1 MPLNPDVLLSEL
13 NPPQREAV
21 LLTDGPL
28 LILAGAGSGKTRV
41 ITHRIAYLIGELNIR
56 PWSVL
61 AVTFTNKAA
70 GEMRERV
77 AKLLGTEG
85 LNVWVGTFHAT
96 CVKILRKSAQHLGL
110 RSSFV
115 IYDEGDQLALLRAC
129 IRELDLSERVIHPRV
144 VQARISRAKNDLLT
158 PAEYAAQA
166 GDYLEERVARIYYQY
181 QAALQRNGALD
192 FDDLLTE
199 AVRLFLEHP
208 MILRYYQDLWSYIM
222 VDEYQ
227 DTNHAQYRFIRLLA
241 ERHQNLAVVGDD
253 DQSIYRWRGADL
265 GNILDFERDYPLCT
279 VIRLEQNYRST
290 KSILEGAASVIA
302 RNRGRKEKRLWTAN
316 DAGEPIGFYQARD
329 EEDEARFIVETMR
342 RLAVEEGYSCDEFA
356 VFYRVNAQ
364 SRVLEDA
371 LRRAVVP
378 YVIVGGFRF
387 YERKEI
393 RDLLA
398 YLRLIANPADSVSF
412 LRAVNVPTRGIGR
425 TTLDRLTEFASG
437 SGLSLWEACGEIEKH
452 GLLPTRQ
459 LKALHDF
466 QILIERLS
474 MRLPDISVPDLVSTL
489 LQETR
494 YVAELEEEGT
504 PDAMSRV
511 ENLRELVSAAQDFTQ
526 RSEDT
531 SLHAFLDMVS
541 LLTDMDQGLKDAGG
555 KVTLM
560 TLHMAKG
567 LEFPV
572 VFIAGME
579 EGLFPHS
586 RAFTDPEELEEERR
600 LCYVGMTRA
609 KKRLF
614 LTSAVERR
622 LYGAEN
628 FNLPS
633 RFLEEI
639 KPHLLHRVEA
649 PALSAVFDGSDG
661 EAADHFPSPSY
672 EVEEDQTPFVDFYQ
686 PGVRVRHPEWGVGR
700 IRERIGDGE
709 EMKVVVTFP
718 GIGTKKIKVKYT
730 HLTRA

>member
-1 MPLNPDVLLSEL
+1 MPVDPAAILADL

-21 LLTDGPL
+21 LLTEGPL

-56 PWSVL
+56 PWNVL

-70 GEMRERV
+70 EEMRERV
-77 AKLLGTEG
+77 ANLLGAEG

-115 IYDEGDQLALLRAC
+115 IYDEGDQLALLRTC
-129 IRELDLSERVIHPRV
+129 LRELDLGERVIHPRV
-144 VQARISRAKNDLLT
+144 VQSRISRAKNDLLT

-166 GDYLEERVARIYYQY
+166 ADYLEERVARIYYRY

-199 AVRLFLEHP
+199 TVRLFLERP
-208 MILRYYQDLWSYIM
+208 MILTSYQDLWSYIM

-227 DTNHAQYRFIRLLA
+227 DTNHAQYRLIRLLA

-265 GNILDFERDYPLCT
+265 GNILDFERDYPLCK

-290 KSILEGAASVIA
+290 KSILEAASSVIA
-302 RNRGRKEKRLWTAN
+302 WNRGRKEKRLWTDN
-316 DAGEPIGFYQARD
+316 DAGEPIGFYHARD
-329 EEDEARFIVETMR
+329 EEDEAAFIVETIR
-342 RLAVEEGYSCDEFA
+342 HLAVQGGYSFDDFA

-371 LRRAVVP
+371 LRQAVVP
-378 YVIVGGFRF
+378 YVIVGGLRF

-398 YLRLIANPADSVSF
+398 YLRLIANPADSVGF
-412 LRAVNVPTRGIGR
+412 LRAVNVPPRGVGR
-425 TTLDRLTEFASG
+425 TTLDRLTEFAMA
-437 SGLSLWEACGEIEKH
+437 SGLSLWEACAEIEKH

-459 LKALHDF
+459 LKALQDF
-466 QILIERLS
+466 RSLIERFG
-474 MRLPDISVPDLVSTL
+474 MRLPETSVPDLVSTL
-489 LQETR
+489 LHETG
-494 YVAELEEEGT
+494 YVAELEKEGT
-504 PDAMSRV
+504 PDALSRI
-511 ENLRELVSAAQDFTQ
+511 ENLRELISAAQDFTQ

-541 LLTDMDQGLKDAGG
+541 LLTNVDEGLRDTGG

-579 EGLFPHS
+579 EGLIPHG
-586 RAFTDPEELEEERR
+586 RAYTDPEELEEERR

-609 KKRLF
+609 KRRLF
-614 LTSAVERR
+614 LTTAVQRR
-622 LYGAEN
+622 LYGAES

-639 KPHLLHRVEA
+639 KPHLLHRIEA
-649 PALSAVFDGSDG
+649 LTLSSASTLEGS
-661 EAADHFPSPSY
+661 HQPSPRY
-672 EVEEDQTPFVDFYQ
+672 EVEEDQIPFVDFYQ

-700 IRERIGDGE
+700 IRERIGHGE

-718 GIGTKKIKVKYT
+718 GIGTKKLKVKFAQ
-730 HLTRA
+730 LSRA

>member
-1 MPLNPDVLLSEL
+1 VPVDPAAILADL

-21 LLTDGPL
+21 LLTEGPL

-56 PWSVL
+56 PWNVL

-70 GEMRERV
+70 EEMRERV
-77 AKLLGTEG
+77 ANLLGAEG

-115 IYDEGDQLALLRAC
+115 IYDEGDQLALLRMC
-129 IRELDLSERVIHPRV
+129 LRELDLSERVIHPRV
-144 VQARISRAKNDLLT
+144 VQSRISRAKNDLLT

-166 GDYLEERVARIYYQY
+166 ADYLEERVARIYYRY

-192 FDDLLTE
+192 FDDLLSET
-199 AVRLFLEHP
+199 VRLFLERP
-208 MILRYYQDLWSYIM
+208 IILTSYQEFWSYIM

-227 DTNHAQYRFIRLLA
+227 DTNHAQYRLIRLLA

-265 GNILDFERDYPLCT
+265 GNILDFERDYPLCK

-290 KSILEGAASVIA
+290 KSILEAASSVIA
-302 RNRGRKEKRLWTAN
+302 WNRGRKEKRLWTDN
-316 DAGEPIGFYQARD
+316 DAGEPIGFCHARD
-329 EEDEARFIVETMR
+329 EEDEAVFIVETIR
-342 RLAVEEGYSCDEFA
+342 HLAVQEGYSFDDFA

-371 LRRAVVP
+371 MRRAVVP
-378 YVIVGGFRF
+378 YVIVGGLRF

-398 YLRLIANPADSVSF
+398 YLRLIANPADSVGF
-412 LRAVNVPTRGIGR
+412 LRAVNVPPRGVGR
-425 TTLDRLTEFASG
+425 TTLDRLTEFAMA
-437 SGLSLWEACGEIEKH
+437 SGLSLWEACAEIEKH

-459 LKALHDF
+459 LKALQDF
-466 QILIERLS
+466 RSLIERFV
-474 MRLPDISVPDLVSTL
+474 MRLPETSVPDLVSTL
-489 LQETR
+489 LHETG
-494 YVAELEEEGT
+494 YVAELEKEGT
-504 PDAMSRV
+504 PDALSRI
-511 ENLRELVSAAQDFTQ
+511 ENLRELISAAQDFTQ

-541 LLTDMDQGLKDAGG
+541 LLTDVDESLKETGG

-579 EGLFPHS
+579 EGLFPHG
-586 RAFTDPEELEEERR
+586 RAYTDPEELEEERR

-609 KKRLF
+609 KRRLF
-614 LTSAVERR
+614 LTTAVQRR
-622 LYGAEN
+622 LYGAES

-639 KPHLLHRVEA
+639 KPHLLHRIEA
-649 PALSAVFDGSDG
+649 LTLSSASTLEGS
-661 EAADHFPSPSY
+661 HQPSPRY
-672 EVEEDQTPFVDFYQ
+672 EVEEDQIPFVDFYQ

-700 IRERIGDGE
+700 IRERIGHGE

-718 GIGTKKIKVKYT
+718 GIGTKKLKVKFAQ
-730 HLTRA
+730 LSRA

>member
-1 MPLNPDVLLSEL
+1 MPVDPAAILADL

-21 LLTDGPL
+21 LLTEGPL

-56 PWSVL
+56 PWNVL

-70 GEMRERV
+70 EEMRERV
-77 AKLLGTEG
+77 ANLLGAEG

-115 IYDEGDQLALLRAC
+115 IYDEGDQLALLRMC
-129 IRELDLSERVIHPRV
+129 LRELDLSERVIHPRV
-144 VQARISRAKNDLLT
+144 VQSRISRAKNDLLT

-166 GDYLEERVARIYYQY
+166 ADYLEERVARIYYRY

-192 FDDLLTE
+192 FDDLLSET
-199 AVRLFLEHP
+199 VRLFLERP
-208 MILRYYQDLWSYIM
+208 MILTSYQDLWSYIM

-227 DTNHAQYRFIRLLA
+227 DTNHAQYRLIRLLA

-265 GNILDFERDYPLCT
+265 GNILDFERDYPLCK

-290 KSILEGAASVIA
+290 KSILEAASSVIA
-302 RNRGRKEKRLWTAN
+302 WNRGRKEKRLWTDN
-316 DAGEPIGFYQARD
+316 DAGEPIGFCHARD
-329 EEDEARFIVETMR
+329 EEHEAAFIAETIR
-342 RLAVEEGYSCDEFA
+342 HLAVQEGHSFDDFA

-378 YVIVGGFRF
+378 YVIVGGLRF

-398 YLRLIANPADSVSF
+398 YLRLIANPADSVGF
-412 LRAVNVPTRGIGR
+412 LRAVNVPPRGVGR
-425 TTLDRLTEFASG
+425 TTLDRLTEFAMA
-437 SGLSLWEACGEIEKH
+437 SGLSLWEACAEIEKH

-459 LKALHDF
+459 LKALQDF
-466 QILIERLS
+466 RSLIERFV
-474 MRLPDISVPDLVSTL
+474 MRLPETSVPDLVSTL
-489 LQETR
+489 LHETG
-494 YVAELEEEGT
+494 YVAELEKEGT
-504 PDAMSRV
+504 PDALSRI
-511 ENLRELVSAAQDFTQ
+511 ENLRELISAAQDFTQ

-541 LLTDMDQGLKDAGG
+541 LLTDVDEGLKDTGG
-555 KVTLM
+555 TVTLM

-579 EGLFPHS
+579 EGLFPHG
-586 RAFTDPEELEEERR
+586 RAYTDPEELEEERR

-609 KKRLF
+609 KRRLF
-614 LTSAVERR
+614 LTTAVQRR
-622 LYGAEN
+622 LYGAES

-639 KPHLLHRVEA
+639 KPHLLHRIEA
-649 PALSAVFDGSDG
+649 LTLSSASTLEGS
-661 EAADHFPSPSY
+661 HQPSPRY
-672 EVEEDQTPFVDFYQ
+672 EVEEDQIPFVDFYQ

-700 IRERIGDGE
+700 IRERIGHGE
-709 EMKVVVTFP
+709 EMKVVVTFS
-718 GIGTKKIKVKYT
+718 GIGTKKLKVKYAQ
-730 HLTRA
+730 LSRA

>member
-1 MPLNPDVLLSEL
+1 MPVDPAAIMADL

-21 LLTDGPL
+21 LLTEGPL

-56 PWSVL
+56 PWNVL

-70 GEMRERV
+70 EEMRERV
-77 AKLLGTEG
+77 ANLLGAEG

-115 IYDEGDQLALLRAC
+115 IYDEGDQLALLRTC
-129 IRELDLSERVIHPRV
+129 LRELDLGERVIHPRV
-144 VQARISRAKNDLLT
+144 VQSRISRAKNDLLT

-166 GDYLEERVARIYYQY
+166 ADYLEERVARIYYRY
-181 QAALQRNGALD
+181 DAALQRNGALD
-192 FDDLLTE
+192 FDDLLRET
-199 AVRLFLEHP
+199 VRLFLERP
-208 MILRYYQDLWSYIM
+208 MILTSYQDLWSHIM

-227 DTNHAQYRFIRLLA
+227 DTNHAQYRLIQLLA

-265 GNILDFERDYPLCT
+265 GNILDFERDYPLCK

-290 KSILEGAASVIA
+290 KSILEAASSVIA
-302 RNRGRKEKRLWTAN
+302 WNRGRKEKRLWTDN
-316 DAGEPIGFYQARD
+316 DAGEPIGFYHARD
-329 EEDEARFIVETMR
+329 EEDEAAFIVETIR
-342 RLAVEEGYSCDEFA
+342 HLAVQGGYSFDDFA

-371 LRRAVVP
+371 LRQAVVP
-378 YVIVGGFRF
+378 YVIVGGLRF

-398 YLRLIANPADSVSF
+398 YLRLIANPADSVGF
-412 LRAVNVPTRGIGR
+412 LRAVNVPPRGVGR
-425 TTLDRLTEFASG
+425 TTLDRLTEFAMA
-437 SGLSLWEACGEIEKH
+437 SGLSLWEACAEIEKH

-459 LKALHDF
+459 LKALQDF
-466 QILIERLS
+466 RSLIERFG
-474 MRLPDISVPDLVSTL
+474 MRLPETSVPDLVSTL
-489 LQETR
+489 LHETG
-494 YVAELEEEGT
+494 YVAELEKEGT
-504 PDAMSRV
+504 PDALSRI
-511 ENLRELVSAAQDFTQ
+511 ENLRELISAAQDFTQ

-541 LLTDMDQGLKDAGG
+541 LLTNVDEGLRDTGG

-579 EGLFPHS
+579 EGLFPHG
-586 RAFTDPEELEEERR
+586 RAYTDPEELEEERR

-609 KKRLF
+609 KRRLF
-614 LTSAVERR
+614 LTTAVQRR
-622 LYGAEN
+622 LYGAES

-639 KPHLLHRVEA
+639 KPHLLHRIEA
-649 PALSAVFDGSDG
+649 LTLSSASTLEGS
-661 EAADHFPSPSY
+661 HQPSPRY
-672 EVEEDQTPFVDFYQ
+672 EVEEDQIPFVDFYQ

-700 IRERIGDGE
+700 IRERIGHGE

-718 GIGTKKIKVKYT
+718 GIGTKKLKVKFAQ
-730 HLTRA
+730 LSRA

>member
-1 MPLNPDVLLSEL
+1 MPVDPAAILADL

-21 LLTDGPL
+21 LLTEGPL

-56 PWSVL
+56 PWNVL

-70 GEMRERV
+70 EEMRERV
-77 AKLLGTEG
+77 ANLLGAEG

-115 IYDEGDQLALLRAC
+115 IYDEGDQLALLRMC
-129 IRELDLSERVIHPRV
+129 LRELDLSERVIHPRV
-144 VQARISRAKNDLLT
+144 VQSRVSRAKNDLLT

-166 GDYLEERVARIYYQY
+166 ADYLEERVARIYYRY

-192 FDDLLTE
+192 FDDLLSET
-199 AVRLFLEHP
+199 VRLFLERP
-208 MILRYYQDLWSYIM
+208 MILTSYQDLWSYIM

-227 DTNHAQYRFIRLLA
+227 DTNHAQYRLIRLLA

-265 GNILDFERDYPLCT
+265 GNILDFERDYPLCK

-290 KSILEGAASVIA
+290 KSILEAASSVIA
-302 RNRGRKEKRLWTAN
+302 WNRGRKEKMLWTDN
-316 DAGEPIGFYQARD
+316 DAGEPIGFCHARD
-329 EEDEARFIVETMR
+329 EEHEAAFIVETIR
-342 RLAVEEGYSCDEFA
+342 HLAVQEGYSFEDFA

-378 YVIVGGFRF
+378 YVIVGGLRF

-398 YLRLIANPADSVSF
+398 YLRLIANPADSVGF
-412 LRAVNVPTRGIGR
+412 LRAVNVPPRGVGR
-425 TTLDRLTEFASG
+425 TTLDRLTEFAMA
-437 SGLSLWEACGEIEKH
+437 SGLSLWEACAEIEKH

-459 LKALHDF
+459 LKALQDF
-466 QILIERLS
+466 RSLIERFV
-474 MRLPDISVPDLVSTL
+474 MRLPETSVPDLVSTL
-489 LQETR
+489 LHETG
-494 YVAELEEEGT
+494 YVAELEKEGT
-504 PDAMSRV
+504 PDALSRI
-511 ENLRELVSAAQDFTQ
+511 ENLRELISAAQDFTQ

-541 LLTDMDQGLKDAGG
+541 LLTDVDEGLKDTGG

-579 EGLFPHS
+579 EGLFPHG
-586 RAFTDPEELEEERR
+586 RAYTDPEELEEERR

-609 KKRLF
+609 KRRLF
-614 LTSAVERR
+614 LTTAVQRR
-622 LYGAEN
+622 LYGAES

-639 KPHLLHRVEA
+639 KPHLLHRIEA
-649 PALSAVFDGSDG
+649 LTLSSASTLEGS
-661 EAADHFPSPSY
+661 HQPSPRY
-672 EVEEDQTPFVDFYQ
+672 EVEEDQIPFVDFYQ

-700 IRERIGDGE
+700 IRERIGHGE

-718 GIGTKKIKVKYT
+718 GIGTKKLKVKYAQ
-730 HLTRA
+730 LSRA

>member
-1 MPLNPDVLLSEL
+1 MPVDPAAILADL

-21 LLTDGPL
+21 ILTEGPL

-41 ITHRIAYLIGELNIR
+41 ITHRIAYLIGELNVR
-56 PWSVL
+56 PWNVL

-70 GEMRERV
+70 EEMRERV
-77 AKLLGTEG
+77 AKLLGGEG

-96 CVKILRKSAQHLGL
+96 CLKILRKHAQHMGL
-110 RSSFV
+110 RSSFL
-115 IYDEGDQLALLRAC
+115 IYDESDQLALLRAC
-129 IRELDLSERVIHPRV
+129 LRELDLSERVIHPRV

-166 GDYLEERVARIYYQY
+166 ADYLEERVARVYYRY

-199 AVRLFLEHP
+199 TVRLFVERP
-208 MILRYYQDLWSYIM
+208 VILNSYQDLWGYIM

-227 DTNHAQYRFIRLLA
+227 DTNHAQYRLIRLLA

-265 GNILDFERDYPLCT
+265 GNILDFERDYPLCK

-290 KSILEGAASVIA
+290 KRILDAASSVIA
-302 RNRGRKEKRLWTAN
+302 WNRGRKEKRLWTDN
-316 DAGEPIGFYQARD
+316 EEGEPIGFCHARD
-329 EEDEARFIVETMR
+329 EEDEATFIVKTMR
-342 RLAVEEGYSCDEFA
+342 QLAVQEGYSFDEFA

-364 SRVLEDA
+364 SRVLEDV
-371 LRRAVVP
+371 LRRVVVP
-378 YVIVGGFRF
+378 YVIVGGLRF

-412 LRAVNVPTRGIGR
+412 LRVVNVPTRGIGR
-425 TTLDRLTEFASG
+425 TTTDRLSEFAKG
-437 SGLSLWEACGEIEKH
+437 KGLSLWEVGGEIEKH
-452 GLLPTRQ
+452 GLLPARQ
-459 LKALHDF
+459 LKALQDF
-466 QILIERLS
+466 QTLIERFVA
-474 MRLPDISVPDLVSTL
+474 RLPATSVPDLISAL
-489 LQETR
+489 LQETG

-504 PDAMSRV
+504 PEAASRI
-511 ENLRELVSAAQDFTQ
+511 ENLRELVSAAQDFTE

-531 SLHAFLDMVS
+531 SLQAFLDMVS
-541 LLTDMDQGLKDAGG
+541 LLTDVDEGLRDTGG

-579 EGLFPHS
+579 EGLFPHG
-586 RAFTDPEELEEERR
+586 RAYTDPEELEEERR

-609 KKRLF
+609 KRRLF
-614 LTSAVERR
+614 LTLAVQRR
-622 LYGAEN
+622 LYGAESY
-628 FNLPS
+628 NLPS

-639 KPHLLHRVEA
+639 TPHLIERIEA
-649 PALSAVFDGSDG
+649 PIPSAGSLPEGFDEPGVR
-661 EAADHFPSPSY
+661 Y
-672 EVEEDQTPFVDFYQ
+672 EVEADQTPFVDFYQ

-709 EMKVVVTFP
+709 EIKVVVTFP
-718 GIGTKKIKVKYT
+718 GIGTKKLKVKYAQ
-730 HLTRA
+730 LSRA

>member
-1 MPLNPDVLLSEL
+1 MPVNPAAILVDL

-21 LLTDGPL
+21 LLTEGPL

-41 ITHRIAYLIGELNIR
+41 ITHRIAYLIGDLNIR
-56 PWSVL
+56 PWNVL

-70 GEMRERV
+70 EEMRERV
-77 AKLLGTEG
+77 TKLLGADG

-96 CVKILRKSAQHLGL
+96 CVKILRKSAQHLGF

-166 GDYLEERVARIYYQY
+166 GDYLEERVARVYYRY

-192 FDDLLTE
+192 FDDLLKET
-199 AVRLFLEHP
+199 VRLFLEHP
-208 MILRYYQDLWSYIM
+208 MILRYYQNLWSYIM

-265 GNILDFERDYPLCT
+265 GNILDFERDYPVCK

-290 KSILEGAASVIA
+290 KSILEGASSVIA
-302 RNRGRKEKRLWTAN
+302 WNRGRKEKRLWTDN
-316 DAGEPIGFYQARD
+316 EAGEPIGFCHARD
-329 EEDEARFIVETMR
+329 EEDEARFIVETMQ
-342 RLAVEEGYSCDEFA
+342 RLAVEEGYSFDEFA

-412 LRAVNVPTRGIGR
+412 LRAVNVPARGIGR
-425 TTLDRLTEFASG
+425 TTLDRLTEFAAG
-437 SGLSLWEACGEIEKH
+437 SGLSLWEACGEIERH
-452 GLLPTRQ
+452 RLLPTRQ
-459 LKALHDF
+459 FKALQDF
-466 QILIERLS
+466 QTLIGRFSVRLS
-474 MRLPDISVPDLVSTL
+474 DTSVPDLVLAL
-489 LQETR
+489 LHETA
-494 YVAELEEEGT
+494 YVAALEEEGT
-504 PDAMSRV
+504 PEALSRV
-511 ENLRELVSAAQDFTQ
+511 ENLRELVSAAQDFTR

-541 LLTDMDQGLKDAGG
+541 LLTDIDQGLKDAGG

-609 KKRLF
+609 EKRLF
-614 LTSAVERR
+614 LTTAVQRR
-622 LYGAEN
+622 LYGAET

-639 KPHLLHRVEA
+639 KPHLLHKVET
-649 PALSAVFDGSDG
+649 PTPTLFSVSDR
-661 EAADHFPSPSY
+661 EDVHQASPSY
-672 EVEEDQTPFVDFYQ
+672 EFEEDQTPFVNFYQ

-718 GIGTKKIKVKYT
+718 GIGTKKIKVKYA

>member
-1 MPLNPDVLLSEL
+1 MPVDPAAILADL

-21 LLTDGPL
+21 LHTEGPL

-56 PWSVL
+56 PWNVL

-70 GEMRERV
+70 EEMRERV
-77 AKLLGTEG
+77 ANLLGAEG

-115 IYDEGDQLALLRAC
+115 IYDEGDQLALLRMC
-129 IRELDLSERVIHPRV
+129 LRELDLSERVIHPRV
-144 VQARISRAKNDLLT
+144 VQSRISRAKNDLLT

-166 GDYLEERVARIYYQY
+166 ADYLEERVARIYYRY

-192 FDDLLTE
+192 FDDLLSET
-199 AVRLFLEHP
+199 VRLFLERP
-208 MILRYYQDLWSYIM
+208 MILTSYQDLWSYIM

-227 DTNHAQYRFIRLLA
+227 DTNHAQYRLIRLLA

-265 GNILDFERDYPLCT
+265 GNILDFERDYPLCK

-290 KSILEGAASVIA
+290 KSILEAASSVIA
-302 RNRGRKEKRLWTAN
+302 WNRGRKEKRLWTDN
-316 DAGEPIGFYQARD
+316 DAGEPIGFCHARD
-329 EEDEARFIVETMR
+329 EEHEAAFIVETIR
-342 RLAVEEGYSCDEFA
+342 HLAVQEGYSFDDFA

-378 YVIVGGFRF
+378 YVIVGGLRF

-398 YLRLIANPADSVSF
+398 YLRLIANPADSVGF
-412 LRAVNVPTRGIGR
+412 LRAVNVPPRGVGR
-425 TTLDRLTEFASG
+425 TTLDRLTQFAMA
-437 SGLSLWEACGEIEKH
+437 SGLSLWEACAEIEKH

-459 LKALHDF
+459 LKALQDF
-466 QILIERLS
+466 RSLIERFV
-474 MRLPDISVPDLVSTL
+474 MRLPETSVPDLVSTL
-489 LQETR
+489 LHETG
-494 YVAELEEEGT
+494 YVAELEKEGT
-504 PDAMSRV
+504 PDALSRI
-511 ENLRELVSAAQDFTQ
+511 ENLRELISAAQDFTQ

-541 LLTDMDQGLKDAGG
+541 LLTDVDEGLKDTGG

-579 EGLFPHS
+579 EGLFPHG
-586 RAFTDPEELEEERR
+586 RAYTDPEELEEERR

-609 KKRLF
+609 KRRLF
-614 LTSAVERR
+614 LTTAVQRR
-622 LYGAEN
+622 LYGAES

-639 KPHLLHRVEA
+639 KPHLLHRIEA
-649 PALSAVFDGSDG
+649 LTLSSASTLEGS
-661 EAADHFPSPSY
+661 HQPSPRY
-672 EVEEDQTPFVDFYQ
+672 EVEEDQIPFVDFYQ

-700 IRERIGDGE
+700 IRERIGHGE
-709 EMKVVVTFP
+709 EMKVVVTFS
-718 GIGTKKIKVKYT
+718 GIGTKKLKVKYAQ
-730 HLTRA
+730 LSRA

>member
-1 MPLNPDVLLSEL
+1 MPVDPAAILADL

-21 LLTDGPL
+21 LLTEGPL

-56 PWSVL
+56 PWNVL

-70 GEMRERV
+70 EEMRERV
-77 AKLLGTEG
+77 ANLLGAEG

-115 IYDEGDQLALLRAC
+115 IYDEGDQLALLRMC
-129 IRELDLSERVIHPRV
+129 LRELDLSERVIHPRV
-144 VQARISRAKNDLLT
+144 VQSRISRAKNDLLT

-166 GDYLEERVARIYYQY
+166 ADYLEERVARIYYRY

-199 AVRLFLEHP
+199 TVRLFLERP
-208 MILRYYQDLWSYIM
+208 MILTSYQDLWSYIM

-227 DTNHAQYRFIRLLA
+227 DTNHAQYRLIRLLA

-265 GNILDFERDYPLCT
+265 GNILDFERDYPLCK

-290 KSILEGAASVIA
+290 KSILEAASSVIA
-302 RNRGRKEKRLWTAN
+302 WNRGRKEKRLWTDN
-316 DAGEPIGFYQARD
+316 DAGEPIGFCHARD
-329 EEDEARFIVETMR
+329 EEDEAVFIVETIR
-342 RLAVEEGYSCDEFA
+342 HLAMQEGYSFDDFA

-371 LRRAVVP
+371 MRRAVVP
-378 YVIVGGFRF
+378 YVIVGGLRF

-398 YLRLIANPADSVSF
+398 YLRLIANPADSVGF
-412 LRAVNVPTRGIGR
+412 LRAVNVPPRGIGR
-425 TTLDRLTEFASG
+425 TTLDRLTEFAMA
-437 SGLSLWEACGEIEKH
+437 SGLSLWEACAEIEKH

-459 LKALHDF
+459 LKALQDF
-466 QILIERLS
+466 RSLIERFV
-474 MRLPDISVPDLVSTL
+474 MRLPETSVPDLVSTL
-489 LQETR
+489 LHETG
-494 YVAELEEEGT
+494 YVAELEKEGT
-504 PDAMSRV
+504 PDALSRI
-511 ENLRELVSAAQDFTQ
+511 ENLRELISAAQDFTQ

-541 LLTDMDQGLKDAGG
+541 LLTDVDESLKETGG

-579 EGLFPHS
+579 EGLIPHG
-586 RAFTDPEELEEERR
+586 RAYTDPEELEEERR

-609 KKRLF
+609 KRRLF
-614 LTSAVERR
+614 LTTAVQRR
-622 LYGAEN
+622 LYGAES

-639 KPHLLHRVEA
+639 KPHLLHRIEA
-649 PALSAVFDGSDG
+649 LTLSSASTLEGS
-661 EAADHFPSPSY
+661 HQPSPRY
-672 EVEEDQTPFVDFYQ
+672 EVEEDQIPFVDFYQ

-700 IRERIGDGE
+700 IRERIGHGE

-718 GIGTKKIKVKYT
+718 GIGTKKLKVKFAQ
-730 HLTRA
+730 LSRA

>member
-1 MPLNPDVLLSEL
+1 MPVDPAAILADL

-21 LLTDGPL
+21 LLTEGPL

-56 PWSVL
+56 PWNVL

-70 GEMRERV
+70 EEMRERV
-77 AKLLGTEG
+77 ANLLGAEG

-115 IYDEGDQLALLRAC
+115 IYDEGDQLALLRMC
-129 IRELDLSERVIHPRV
+129 LRELDLSERVIHPRV
-144 VQARISRAKNDLLT
+144 VQSRISRAKNDLLT

-166 GDYLEERVARIYYQY
+166 ADYLEERVARIYYRY

-199 AVRLFLEHP
+199 TVRLFLERP
-208 MILRYYQDLWSYIM
+208 MILTSYQDLWSYIM

-227 DTNHAQYRFIRLLA
+227 DTNHAQYRLIRLLA

-265 GNILDFERDYPLCT
+265 GNILDFERDYPLCK

-290 KSILEGAASVIA
+290 KSILEAASSVIA
-302 RNRGRKEKRLWTAN
+302 WNRGRKEKRLWTDN
-316 DAGEPIGFYQARD
+316 DAGEPIGFCHARD
-329 EEDEARFIVETMR
+329 EEDEAVFIVETIR
-342 RLAVEEGYSCDEFA
+342 HLAVQEGYSFDDFA

-371 LRRAVVP
+371 LRQAVVP
-378 YVIVGGFRF
+378 YVIVGGLRF

-398 YLRLIANPADSVSF
+398 YLRLIANPADSVGF
-412 LRAVNVPTRGIGR
+412 LRAVNVPPRGVGR
-425 TTLDRLTEFASG
+425 TTLDRLTEFAMA
-437 SGLSLWEACGEIEKH
+437 SGLSLWEACAEIEKH

-459 LKALHDF
+459 LKALQDF
-466 QILIERLS
+466 RSLIERFV
-474 MRLPDISVPDLVSTL
+474 MRLPETSVPDLVSTL
-489 LQETR
+489 LHETG
-494 YVAELEEEGT
+494 YVAELEKEGT
-504 PDAMSRV
+504 PDALSRI
-511 ENLRELVSAAQDFTQ
+511 ENLRELISAAQDFTQ

-541 LLTDMDQGLKDAGG
+541 LLTDVDESLKETGG

-579 EGLFPHS
+579 EGLIPHG
-586 RAFTDPEELEEERR
+586 RAYTDPEELEEERR

-609 KKRLF
+609 KRRLF
-614 LTSAVERR
+614 LTTAVQRR
-622 LYGAEN
+622 LYGAES

-639 KPHLLHRVEA
+639 KPHLLHRIEA
-649 PALSAVFDGSDG
+649 LTLSSASTLEGS
-661 EAADHFPSPSY
+661 HQPSPRY
-672 EVEEDQTPFVDFYQ
+672 EVEEDQIPFVDFYQ

-700 IRERIGDGE
+700 IRERIGHGE

-718 GIGTKKIKVKYT
+718 GIGTKKLKVKFAQ
-730 HLTRA
+730 LSRA

>member
-1 MPLNPDVLLSEL
+1 MPVDPAAILADL

-21 LLTDGPL
+21 LLTEGPL

-56 PWSVL
+56 PWNVL

-70 GEMRERV
+70 EEMRERV
-77 AKLLGTEG
+77 ANLLGAEG

-115 IYDEGDQLALLRAC
+115 IYDEGDQLALLRMC
-129 IRELDLSERVIHPRV
+129 LRELDLSERVIHPRV
-144 VQARISRAKNDLLT
+144 VQSRISRAKNDLLT

-166 GDYLEERVARIYYQY
+166 ADYLEERVARIYYRY

-199 AVRLFLEHP
+199 TVRLFLERP
-208 MILRYYQDLWSYIM
+208 MILTSYQDLWSYIM

-227 DTNHAQYRFIRLLA
+227 DTNHAQYRLIRLLA

-265 GNILDFERDYPLCT
+265 GNILDFERDYPLCK

-290 KSILEGAASVIA
+290 KSILEAASSVIA
-302 RNRGRKEKRLWTAN
+302 WNRGRKEKRLWTDN
-316 DAGEPIGFYQARD
+316 DAGEPIGFCHARD
-329 EEDEARFIVETMR
+329 EEDEAVFIVEAIR
-342 RLAVEEGYSCDEFA
+342 HLAVQEGYSFDDFA

-364 SRVLEDA
+364 SRILEDA

-378 YVIVGGFRF
+378 YVIVGGLRF

-398 YLRLIANPADSVSF
+398 YLRLIANPADSVGF
-412 LRAVNVPTRGIGR
+412 LRAVNVPPRGIGR
-425 TTLDRLTEFASG
+425 TTLDRLTEFAMA
-437 SGLSLWEACGEIEKH
+437 SGLSLWEACAEIEKH

-459 LKALHDF
+459 LKALQDF
-466 QILIERLS
+466 RSLIERFV
-474 MRLPDISVPDLVSTL
+474 MRLPETSVPDLVSTL
-489 LQETR
+489 LHETG
-494 YVAELEEEGT
+494 YVAELEKEGT
-504 PDAMSRV
+504 PDALSRI
-511 ENLRELVSAAQDFTQ
+511 ENLRELISAAQDFTQ

-541 LLTDMDQGLKDAGG
+541 LLTDVDESLKETGG

-579 EGLFPHS
+579 EGLIPHG
-586 RAFTDPEELEEERR
+586 RAYTDPEELEEERR

-609 KKRLF
+609 KRRLF
-614 LTSAVERR
+614 LTTAVQRR
-622 LYGAEN
+622 LYGAES

-639 KPHLLHRVEA
+639 KPHLLHRIEA
-649 PALSAVFDGSDG
+649 LTLSSASTLEGS
-661 EAADHFPSPSY
+661 HQPSPRY
-672 EVEEDQTPFVDFYQ
+672 EVEEDQIPFVDFYQ

-700 IRERIGDGE
+700 IRERIGHGE

-718 GIGTKKIKVKYT
+718 GIGTKKLKVKFAQ
-730 HLTRA
+730 LSRA

>member
-1 MPLNPDVLLSEL
+1 MPVDPAAILADL

-21 LLTDGPL
+21 LLTEGPL

-56 PWSVL
+56 PWNVL

-70 GEMRERV
+70 EEMRERV
-77 AKLLGTEG
+77 ANLLGAEG

-115 IYDEGDQLALLRAC
+115 IYDEGDQLALLRMC
-129 IRELDLSERVIHPRV
+129 LRELDLSERVIHPRV
-144 VQARISRAKNDLLT
+144 VQSRISRAKNDLLT

-166 GDYLEERVARIYYQY
+166 ADYLEERVARIYYRY

-199 AVRLFLEHP
+199 TVRLFLERP
-208 MILRYYQDLWSYIM
+208 MILTSYQDLWSYIM

-227 DTNHAQYRFIRLLA
+227 DTNHAQYRLIRLLA

-265 GNILDFERDYPLCT
+265 GNILDFERDYPLCK

-290 KSILEGAASVIA
+290 KSILEAASSVIA
-302 RNRGRKEKRLWTAN
+302 WNRGRKEKRLWTDN
-316 DAGEPIGFYQARD
+316 DAGEPIGFCHARD
-329 EEDEARFIVETMR
+329 EEDEAVFIVETIR
-342 RLAVEEGYSCDEFA
+342 HLAVQEGYSFDDFA

-371 LRRAVVP
+371 MRRAVVP
-378 YVIVGGFRF
+378 YVIVGGLRF

-398 YLRLIANPADSVSF
+398 YLRLIANPADSVGF
-412 LRAVNVPTRGIGR
+412 LRAVNVPPRGIGR
-425 TTLDRLTEFASG
+425 TTLDRLTEFAMA
-437 SGLSLWEACGEIEKH
+437 SGLSLWEACAEIEKH

-459 LKALHDF
+459 LKALQDF
-466 QILIERLS
+466 RSLIERFV
-474 MRLPDISVPDLVSTL
+474 MRLPETSVPDLVSTL
-489 LQETR
+489 LHETG
-494 YVAELEEEGT
+494 YVAELEKEGT
-504 PDAMSRV
+504 PDALSRI
-511 ENLRELVSAAQDFTQ
+511 ENLRELISAAQDFTQ

-541 LLTDMDQGLKDAGG
+541 LLTDVDESLKETGG

-579 EGLFPHS
+579 EGLIPHG
-586 RAFTDPEELEEERR
+586 RAYTDPEELEEERR

-609 KKRLF
+609 KRRLF
-614 LTSAVERR
+614 LTTAVQRR
-622 LYGAEN
+622 LYGAES

-639 KPHLLHRVEA
+639 KPHLLHRIEA
-649 PALSAVFDGSDG
+649 LTLSSASTLEGS
-661 EAADHFPSPSY
+661 HQPSPRY
-672 EVEEDQTPFVDFYQ
+672 EVEEDQIPFVDFYQ

-700 IRERIGDGE
+700 IRERIGHGE

-718 GIGTKKIKVKYT
+718 GIGTKKLKVKFAQ
-730 HLTRA
+730 LSRA